1 MYVGQ
6 IINYSNIREISHLTV
21 IAIQVS
27 TIVQDHALKC
37 FAEEFTYI
45 SDFSVAKYLIMC

>member
-6 IINYSNIREISHLTV
+6 ISHLTV

-27 TIVQDHALKC
+27 AVVQDHALKC
-37 FAEEFTYI
+37 FAKEFPYI
-45 SDFSVAKYLIMC
+45 SDFSVAKHLITC